1 MIIPKTEIKQVVTT
15 SPIGKRTR
23 LFLYFFIAAQPL
35 AIILLV
41 LDMGLDVLEVSRKGL
56 FLAIA
61 LPWGLAVA
69 TALSALAELGL
80 NTGRNWIR
88 WVFALA
94 LVYGVEAYALKEIY
108 LNFIIPVNFILFP
121 ALALILSHFLLRDE
135 R

>member
-1 MIIPKTEIKQVVTT
+1 MITA
-15 SPIGKRTR
+15 SPISKRTH
-23 LFLYFFIAAQPL
+23 LFLYFFIASQPL

-61 LPWGLAVA
+61 IPWGLAAA

-80 NTGRNWIR
+80 NTGRNWVR
-88 WVFALA
+88 WAFALTM
-94 LVYGVEAYALKEIY
+94 VYGVEAYALKEIY
-108 LNFIIPVNFILFP
+108 LSFIIPVNFILFP
-121 ALALILSHFLLRDE
+121 ILALILSHILLRDK